1 MGRRKRKNNISG
13 RYIVLIII
21 IILVVLF
28 GVLSYVI
35 NHKKN
40 LNKFESLF
48 KDGTVYIEKIVTKPF
63 KGLTNKITKY
73 KKLNNVLEENDIL
86 ENNINRIDTLN
97 AENEELRR
105 QLEALK
111 KELSITN
118 ILSDYDYMNATVT
131 SRNVLYWYN
140 TITIDKGST
149 NGIEEGMAVVN
160 ASGLIGRT
168 TNVTAFTSDV
178 KLITTNDTNNK
189 ISVTVFSN
197 GNKLNGVINGYDYDD
212 KTLTVEGISNTESVT
227 VDDLVY
233 TSGLG
238 GVFPSGILIGKVKN
252 IKTDSYDLAKIIEVT
267 ISADFNDLNFV
278 AVLKR
283 KGND

>member
-212 KTLTVEGISNTESVT
+212 RTLTVEGISNTESVA

>member
-178 KLITTNDTNNK
+178 KLINTNNK

-212 KTLTVEGISNTESVT
+212 KTLTVEGISNTESVA

-252 IKTDSYDLAKIIEVT
+252 IKTDSYDLAKIIEVS

>member
-212 KTLTVEGISNTESVT
+212 KTLTVEGISNTESVA

>member
-212 KTLTVEGISNTESVT
+212 RTLTVEGISNTESVT

-252 IKTDSYDLAKIIEVT
+252 IKTDSYDLAKIIEVS

>member
-21 IILVVLF
+21 IILVILF

-212 KTLTVEGISNTESVT
+212 KTLTVEGISNTESVA

-252 IKTDSYDLAKIIEVT
+252 IKTDSYDLAKIIEVS